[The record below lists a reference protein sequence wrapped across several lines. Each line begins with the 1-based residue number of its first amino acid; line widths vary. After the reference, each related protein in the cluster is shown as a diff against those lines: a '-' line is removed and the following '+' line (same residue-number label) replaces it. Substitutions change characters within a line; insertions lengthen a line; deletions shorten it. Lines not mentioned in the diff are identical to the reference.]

1 MRIRKEGYYIVI
13 TDNNNVEVFNAHASK
28 TFFVKNKSNEI
39 DIFDD
44 VEPNFTSSQLKV
56 LDSELKDEFGNELQ
70 GGVINWL
77 RENTG
82 LISNNV
88 RRKTGVIN
96 GANQEVTLRCP
107 NAAGAIVTVSGAF
120 TGTISSLGGTTS
132 VEAPRSLWISAVG
145 SKGNNKIF
153 GSGSLLIQEY
163 RIIAGGDRY
172 TLRSSADFSGSVNI
186 EIISSNSTHAVF
198 GIGPFHTSKEE
209 AIRDSR
215 TYLGFSGTQA
225 VDAGNVL
232 AVKLFNP
239 STSGVNLFVYNRLF
253 GNDLAA
259 ADTNLEYIAYSNPT
273 IVLPNTSNGL
283 NLRAGEPNS
292 TAVFSY
298 GVDTLANTIMGGTIE
313 SGEILPRGEVYS
325 RDLTFV
331 IPPNFA
337 LGFTIKGAGNNLV
350 QAARISVILEFYEET
365 TN

>member
-82 LISNNV
+82 LISNDV
-88 RRKTGVIN
+88 RRKTGTIN

-120 TGTISSLGGTTS
+120 TGTLFSLGGTDS
-132 VEAPRSLWISAVG
+132 VQAPRLLFISGFG
-145 SKGNNKIF
+145 SKSNNKIF
-153 GSGSLLIQEY
+153 GSGNPLIQEY

-172 TLRSSADFSGSVNI
+172 TLRSSANFSGSVDI
-186 EIISSNSTHAVF
+186 EIISSNSTNAVF
-198 GIGPFHTSKEE
+198 GIGPFHTSREE

-232 AVKLFNP
+232 AIKIFNP
-239 STSGVNLFVYNRLF
+239 ANSGVNLFVYNRLF
-253 GNDLAA
+253 GNDLEA
-259 ADTNLEYIAYSNPT
+259 ADANLEYTEYSNPT
-273 IVLPNTSNGL
+273 IVLPNTYNGS
-283 NLRAGEPNS
+283 NLRVGESNS
-292 TAVFSY
+292 VAFFSY
-298 GVDTLANTIMGGTIE
+298 GVDTLANTVMGGTIGG
-313 SGEILPRGEVYS
+313 GEILPRGEIYS
-325 RDLTFV
+325 RDLTSI
-331 IPPNFA
+331 IPPSFS

-350 QAARISVILEFYEET
+350 QAARISTILEWYEET